1 MENFS
6 IQINIFISHRIN
18 YFFMPNIF
26 GGKTV
31 LFAIFAVLLLVFCGT
46 ASAAYLVTPAA
57 ISEYPTALSGPSI
70 GYSEGLPLYVNVN
83 PVYTPSVIPFSSN
96 PSPSYTTPGYSPIGI
111 FAPVVTPLPYV
122 SIVPLYSTV
131 NPDLK
136 LLTPTYNSY
145 TPSVPVIPYTNSGSS
160 HSVIPD
166 SKPDTSSSTISAYVT
181 PISSGTILLDNM
193 FPRGLGELNIEN
205 ARSDKDAIAVL
216 VRSGSVEPLIA
227 VYIKAGETDAM
238 KGILDGNYIL
248 YYSLGNG
255 WDPVARQ
262 FTRNAEYYRS
272 STVMTFATTSQTTQ
286 TQFKWSWTV
295 YDVTIGYGDGHPV
308 AVGKSGFPA
317 L

>member
-1 MENFS
+1 
-6 IQINIFISHRIN
+6 
-18 YFFMPNIF
+18 MPTIF
-26 GGKTV
+26 GGKQV
-31 LFAIFAVLLLVFCGT
+31 ACASFIVLLLVSCGM

-57 ISEYPTALSGPSI
+57 ISEYPTALSGPSV

-83 PVYTPSVIPFSSN
+83 PAYSPVVIPLY
-96 PSPSYTTPGYSPIGI
+96 SPSYSPTTSGYSPIGI
-111 FAPVVTPLPYV
+111 LAPVLPGLNAAN
-122 SIVPLYSTV
+122 VPSYSPI
-131 NPDLK
+131 NPELK
-136 LLTPTYNSY
+136 LLAPGYNSF
-145 TPSVPVIPYTNSGSS
+145 TPLVPVIPYPGSS
-160 HSVIPD
+160 HAVIPD
-166 SKPDTSSSTISAYVT
+166 SKPDTSSYTIPAYVT

-205 ARSDKDAIAVL
+205 ARTDKDAVAVL
-216 VRSGSVEPLIA
+216 VRSGSVDPLIA
-227 VYIKAGETDAM
+227 VYIKGGETNAM

-248 YYSLGNG
+248 YYTLGNG

-262 FTRNAEYYRS
+262 FTRNAEYYRG

-295 YDVTIGYGDGHPV
+295 YDVTIGYGDTHPV